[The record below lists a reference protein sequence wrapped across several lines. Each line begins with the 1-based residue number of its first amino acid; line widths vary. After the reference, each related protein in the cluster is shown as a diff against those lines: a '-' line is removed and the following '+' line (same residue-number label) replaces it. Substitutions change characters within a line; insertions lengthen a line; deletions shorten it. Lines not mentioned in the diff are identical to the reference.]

1 MPDTKKVWFIT
12 GANRG
17 LGRAFVEAALERGD
31 QVAATSRNFDSL
43 AELSER
49 HGDLVLAL
57 SLDITYR
64 EAVRAAILR
73 AKEHFGRLDILVNN
87 AGFGTFGAVE
97 ELSEEQ
103 LRKQFE
109 VNVFGTFHVTQAVLP
124 IMREQGSGHIL
135 QISSVSGVATFPYQ
149 GAYASSKWA
158 VEGLTEVLAQEVRG
172 FGIKVTLVEPGPFT
186 TDLHGDSSA
195 NAKPLPQYDGLRNWM
210 KQMEETIAQVSGN
223 PQAAGDA
230 ILKIVDAPEPPLRVF
245 LGKSGPA
252 FVSHAYAERLKT
264 WKEWEHVSSADGL
277 GEAFPNQ

>member
-1 MPDTKKVWFIT
+1 MPDARKVWFIT

-31 QVAATSRNFDSL
+31 QVAATSRNLDAL

-49 HGDLVLAL
+49 FGDNVLLL
-57 SLDITYR
+57 SLDITD
-64 EAVRAAILR
+64 RAAVQAAVLQ
-73 AKEHFGRLDILVNN
+73 AKDHFGRLDVLVNN

-97 ELSEEQ
+97 ELSADQ

-109 VNVFGTFHVTQAVLP
+109 VNVFGTFHVTQAALP

-158 VEGLTEVLAQEVRG
+158 IEGLTEVLAQEVRG

-195 NAKPLPQYDGLRNWM
+195 NAEPQPQYDGLRRWM
-210 KQMEETIAQVSGN
+210 KQMEGTLAGVSGD
-223 PQAAGDA
+223 PQAAGKA

-252 FVSHAYAERLKT
+252 FVPHVYGERIKT

>member
-1 MPDTKKVWFIT
+1 MSGTQKVWFIT

-31 QVAATSRNFDSL
+31 HVTATSRNVESL
-43 AELSER
+43 AELSEKY
-49 HGDLVLAL
+49 GDLLFTL
-57 SLDITYR
+57 SLDITDR

-73 AKEHFGRLDILVNN
+73 AEEHCGRLDVLVNN

-97 ELSEEQ
+97 ELSEQQ
-103 LRKQFE
+103 LRQQFE
-109 VNVFGTFHVTQAVLP
+109 VNVFGTFHVTQAALP

-149 GAYASSKWA
+149 GAYAASKWA

-172 FGIKVTLVEPGPFT
+172 FGIKVTLVEPGPFKT
-186 TDLHGDSSA
+186 NLHGDSSA
-195 NAKPLPQYDGLRNWM
+195 NAEPQPQYEGLRQWM
-210 KQMEETIAQVSGN
+210 KQMEGTIAEVSGN
-223 PQAAGDA
+223 PHAAGEA

-252 FVSHAYAERLKT
+252 FVPHAYAERLKT

>member
-1 MPDTKKVWFIT
+1 MSETKKVWFIT

-31 QVAATSRNFDSL
+31 QVAATSRTPEPLRD
-43 AELSER
+43 LSEKYS
-49 HGDLVLAL
+49 DLVLPIK
-57 SLDITYR
+57 LDITDREGVR
-64 EAVRAAILR
+64 EAIQQARQQ
-73 AKEHFGRLDILVNN
+73 FGRIDVLVNN

-97 ELSEEQ
+97 EISEEQ
-103 LRKQFE
+103 LRRQFE

-124 IMREQGSGHIL
+124 TMREQGSGHIL
-135 QISSVSGVATFPYQ
+135 QISSVSGVVTFPYQ

-186 TDLHGDSSA
+186 TDLHGDSSS
-195 NAKPLPQYDGLRNWM
+195 NAEPQPQYEGLRNWM
-210 KQMEETIAQVSGN
+210 QHMEGTIAKVSGN
-223 PQAAGDA
+223 PRAAGDA

-252 FVSHAYAERLKT
+252 FVPAAYEERIRI
-264 WKEWEHVSSADGL
+264 WKEWEHLSAIEGL
-277 GEAFPNQ
+277 GEAFPNE

>member
-1 MPDTKKVWFIT
+1 MPNTKKVWFVT

-17 LGRAFVEAALERGD
+17 LGRAFVEAALDRGD
-31 QVAATSRNFDSL
+31 RVAATSRKLEPL

-49 HGDLVLAL
+49 YKELVLPV
-57 SLDITYR
+57 SLDITDR
-64 EAVRAAILR
+64 AAVQAAVRQ
-73 AKEHFGRLDILVNN
+73 AKDHFGRLDVLVNN

-103 LRKQFE
+103 LRQQFE
-109 VNVFGTFHVTQAVLP
+109 VNLFGTFHVTQAVLP

-195 NAKPLPQYDGLRNWM
+195 NATPQPQYDGLRKWM
-210 KQMEETIAQVSGN
+210 EQMEGTIAAVSGN
-223 PQAAGDA
+223 PKAAGEA
-230 ILKIVDAPEPPLRVF
+230 ILKIVDAPAPPLRLF

-252 FVSHAYAERLKT
+252 FVPRAYEERIKI

-277 GEAFPNQ
+277 GDAFPSQ

>member
-1 MPDTKKVWFIT
+1 MRRKKIWFMT

-31 QVAATSRNFDSL
+31 EVTATSRDPESL
-43 AELSER
+43 KDLSKEYGGR
-49 HGDLVLAL
+49 VLPL
-57 SLDITYR
+57 KLDITDR
-64 EAVRAAILR
+64 HSVHGAIQQ
-73 AKEHFGRLDILVNN
+73 AKDQFGVIDVLVNN

-103 LRKQFE
+103 LRRQFE

-124 IMREQGSGHIL
+124 TMREQGSGHIL
-135 QISSVSGVATFPYQ
+135 QISSVSGVVTFPYQ

-186 TDLHGDSSA
+186 TDLHGDSSS
-195 NAKPLPQYDGLRNWM
+195 NAEPQPQYEGLRNWM
-210 KQMEETIAQVSGN
+210 QQMEGTIAKVSGN
-223 PQAAGDA
+223 PRAAGDA

-252 FVSHAYAERLKT
+252 FVPAAYEERIRI
-264 WKEWEHVSSADGL
+264 WKEWEHLSEIEGL